1 MVCGLVL
8 IGQNFIGN
16 GYFYGCL
23 LVMVEMFYNL
33 QVFGGSNLVVS
44 NFELDKLIVVCVVVL
59 WVVNLDV
66 SVSVLVELVM
76 VLVSGLDNNIIL

>member
-1 MVCGLVL
+1 M
-8 IGQNFIGN
+8 
-16 GYFYGCL
+16 
-23 LVMVEMFYNL
+23 
-33 QVFGGSNLVVS
+33 VS
-44 NFELDKLIVVCVVVL
+44 NFELDKLIVVCVAVL

>member
-1 MVCGLVL
+1 M
-8 IGQNFIGN
+8 
-16 GYFYGCL
+16 
-23 LVMVEMFYNL
+23 
-33 QVFGGSNLVVS
+33 VS